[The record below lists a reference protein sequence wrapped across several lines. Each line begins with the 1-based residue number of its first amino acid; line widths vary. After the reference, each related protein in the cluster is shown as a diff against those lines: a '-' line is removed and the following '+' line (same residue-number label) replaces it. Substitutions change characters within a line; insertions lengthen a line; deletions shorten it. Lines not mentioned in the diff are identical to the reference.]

1 MHFHADLHV
10 HSKYSRATSRD
21 LDLEHT
27 AWWAARKG
35 LGVVG
40 TGDCVHPAWLAEL
53 KDKLTPASDGLFA
66 LKPEIDAEVRK
77 TLPPPCQAQGGPLV
91 RFMLSVEIST
101 IYKKGDRTRKIH
113 HLIYVPDFDAA
124 DRLAAS
130 LGRIGN
136 IASDGRPILGLDSR
150 DLLEIALASGPDSY
164 LVPAH
169 IWTPWFAALGSQS
182 GFDSIRECYGD
193 LSDHVFAVETGLSS
207 DPAMNWRVS
216 FLDRYRLTSNS
227 DAHSPGKLGREATR
241 FACEP
246 GFLSIRRALET
257 GDGYGGTVEFF
268 PEEGKY
274 HADGHRACGVRLDP
288 AETIANEGRC
298 PVCGGRVT
306 LGVAHRVEMLA
317 DRKEQDVTPPPTAGA
332 VTSLVPLPEILSE
345 IVGGGVASQGVAR
358 AYDRTSAALGADF
371 TVLQEA
377 PVEDVAKVNPLLGEA
392 VTRLRA
398 GAVIRHAGYDGEYGV
413 IRLFQDGELDKLT
426 RGDRLFDDAPAAR
439 RTQKKKA
446 ALPIDDVPGP
456 SDAAAPAPSGRSG
469 VLAALDADQA
479 RAAEAVDGPL
489 IVIAGPGSGK
499 TRMLTHRLA
508 HLVLERGAP
517 AASCLAVTFTRRAT
531 EEMQDRLAV
540 LLPSGAGTV
549 AVHSFH
555 SLGLA
560 ILRESFASIGLK
572 PDFRIA
578 DEPEWRAALA
588 AALGVTG
595 TKAARLLK
603 AVSLMKRTGGD
614 RSGGVPPP
622 SGAEA
627 LAACREIGLAKNWV
641 DFDDLVALP
650 AELLQTDAEAAAQW
664 RARFAHLCVDE
675 FQDVDEQ
682 QYRLLRCLAPPSGN
696 VCVIGDPNQ
705 AIYGFRGAD
714 AACFARFAGDFPSA
728 RTVRLGRNYRSTGT
742 IVTAAA
748 QVIGRM
754 GDNGDFAVPPDGI
767 MRPMEVPIVL
777 FEAATERAE
786 AEFVAAT
793 IESLMGGHDLLAAN
807 KEHSRE
813 PALKTARPLGF
824 ADFAVLCRTGAQSS
838 ALREAFDRAG
848 IPFKKSSPVPIAGH
862 ACVRSLLAAL
872 DRQGEEIR
880 RAGLPARIAA
890 AAEQIRRDGDVDIA
904 ALAEARRWLTSL
916 AEARRGVDLVDDL
929 AALREQAAL
938 ATEADF
944 WDARAD
950 RVSLLTMHAAKGLEF
965 PVVFV
970 AGMEDGLV
978 PFSFTPSSR
987 GGSAAS
993 GSDDTPEA
1001 DIPDEDGRQ
1010 DGGWRDGAPDTEERR
1025 LFYVA
1030 MTRAKDRLFLS
1041 RAVQRTWR
1049 GALRMLPPSPFLR
1062 DIAAELVVRHAAAP
1076 RKERREALQ
1085 YSLF

>member
-1 MHFHADLHV
+1 MAFHADLHV

-21 LDLEHT
+21 LDLEHL

-35 LGVVG
+35 IAVVG

-53 KDKLTPASDGLFA
+53 KDKLTPAGNGLFA
-66 LKPEIDAEVRK
+66 LKPEIEAEVRK
-77 TLPPPCQAQGGPLV
+77 TLPPSCQTEV

-101 IYKKGDRTRKIH
+101 IYKKNERTRKIH

-150 DLLEIALASGPDSY
+150 DLLEIALQSGPDSY

-193 LSDHVFAVETGLSS
+193 LSDHIFAVETGLSS

-241 FACEP
+241 FSCEP

-257 GDGYGGTVEFF
+257 GEGYEGTVEFF

-274 HADGHRACGVRLDP
+274 HMDGHRACGVRLDP
-288 AETIANEGRC
+288 AETIAHEGRC
-298 PVCGGRVT
+298 PVCGNRVT

-317 DRKEQDVTPPPTAGA
+317 DRKEQDAAPLSTAGA

-358 AYDRTSAALGADF
+358 AYDRTTAALGPDF
-371 TVLQEA
+371 AVLKEA
-377 PVEDVAKVNPLLGEA
+377 PVEDVAKVDPLLGEA
-392 VTRLRA
+392 VNRLRA
-398 GAVIRHAGYDGEYGV
+398 GAVIRQAGYDGEYGV
-413 IRLFQDGELDKLT
+413 IRLFEDGELDRLT
-426 RGDRLFDDAPAAR
+426 RGALLFDAPSRRRTRTKNKAAPQITETPEPPAA
-439 RTQKKKA
+439 
-446 ALPIDDVPGP
+446 P
-456 SDAAAPAPSGRSG
+456 APAPSGRTG
-469 VLAALDADQA
+469 ILAALDADQA
-479 RAAEAVDGPL
+479 CAAEAVDGPL
-489 IVIAGPGSGK
+489 IVMAGPGSGK
-499 TRMLTHRLA
+499 TRMLTH
-508 HLVLERGAP
+508 HLVHLVVERGVP

-531 EEMQDRLAV
+531 EELQDRLAA
-540 LLPSGAGTV
+540 LLPPGAGTV

-560 ILRESFASIGLK
+560 ILRASGEAAGLK

-578 DEPEWRAALA
+578 DEPERRAALA
-588 AALGVTG
+588 FALGITES
-595 TKAARLLK
+595 KAARLLK
-603 AVSLMKRTGGD
+603 TLSLLKRTGQEPD
-614 RSGGVPPP
+614 D
-622 SGAEA
+622 AETAAA
-627 LAACREIGLAKNWV
+627 LAASRRLGMEQNWV

-650 AELLQTDAEAAAQW
+650 AAILEADAEAAELW
-664 RARFAHLCVDE
+664 RNRFSHICVDE

-682 QYRLLRCLAPPSGN
+682 QYLLLRCLAPPDGN

-705 AIYGFRGAD
+705 AIYGFRGAN
-714 AACFARFAGDFPSA
+714 AACFARFRQDYRSA
-728 RTVRLGRNYRSTGT
+728 RIVRLGRNYRSTGT

-748 QVIGRM
+748 QVISKGTI
-754 GDNGDFAVPPDGI
+754 GKGVVSAGTQDDI
-767 MRPMEVPIVL
+767 TRPMEAPL
-777 FEAATERAE
+777 TLHEAATERAE

-793 IESLMGGHDLLAAN
+793 IESLMGGHDLLTAN
-807 KEHSRE
+807 RE
-813 PALKTARPLGF
+813 PSKKSDRPLGF
-824 ADFAVLCRTGAQSS
+824 ADFAVLYRTDAQSA

-848 IPFKKSSPVPIAGH
+848 IPFKKSSPAPIAGH
-862 ACVRSLLAAL
+862 SLVRALLAAL
-872 DRQGEEIR
+872 ERQG
-880 RAGLPARIAA
+880 ADMNGADLPARVAT
-890 AAEQIRRDGDVDIA
+890 AAERMRRDGDADDIA
-904 ALAEARRWLTSL
+904 ALTEARRWLTAL
-916 AEARRGVDLVDDL
+916 AERRDL
-929 AALREQAAL
+929 AGAGAAAALHEHVAL

-965 PVVFV
+965 AVVFV
-970 AGMEDGLV
+970 VGLEDGFV
-978 PFSFTPSSR
+978 PFSWGASSA
-987 GGSAAS
+987 GAS
-993 GSDDTPEA
+993 GPEDTT
-1001 DIPDEDGRQ
+1001 DQRRQ
-1010 DGGWRDGAPDTEERR
+1010 DEGGEDAEERR

-1030 MTRAKDRLFLS
+1030 MTRAKDRLFLT
-1041 RAVQRTWR
+1041 RALQRTWR
-1049 GALRMLPPSPFLR
+1049 GQPRTLPPSPFLR
-1062 DIAAELVVRHAAAP
+1062 DIAAELVVRNTAP
-1076 RKERREALQ
+1076 ARKERREAVQ